1 MENNFYPQINNPF
14 YKGKSNYRK
23 KQEKKLH
30 HSKSQP
36 NIYSNM
42 NNNNFN
48 NENSNIYKYDNT
60 PNFPLIKSPSIKNL
74 ELHKKMLSHNY
85 DDIDQETSNYLEK
98 YNYYQLNN
106 ERDLNNFVNHLNK
119 EFSDN
124 INQQNK
130 KIMNEINQIKNEYN
144 EMKEDLRFR
153 FDNYVKNQN
162 KLYNILQFYIKSKI
176 KNEIENNYNDI
187 RKITEFQNVQDIIKK
202 QINDF
207 ENERKLNK
215 LYLLKK
221 KNKNFKERQI
231 IPLNNNNSYFNYQNR
246 KEADYNCPNVNDSN
260 INFPNIN
267 IYDYN
272 YPNVNNRKNNL
283 NEEEKNVN
291 RNSSKNIEELNEL
304 IIAKK
309 KKNQEKIYNNKNKKY
324 LIDSPENNFKNPFRN
339 SLNKNFKPKKKKIH
353 KKRRYS
359 Q

>member
-14 YKGKSNYRK
+14 YKKGKSNYWK
-23 KQEKKLH
+23 EQDKKLH

-42 NNNNFN
+42 KNKNFN
-48 NENSNIYKYDNT
+48 NENIYKYDNT

-74 ELHKKMLSHNY
+74 ELHKKMLNHNY
-85 DDIDQETSNYLEK
+85 NDIDQETSNYLEK

-106 ERDLNNFVNHLNK
+106 ERDLNNFVNYLNK

-124 INQQNK
+124 LNQQNK

-176 KNEIENNYNDI
+176 KNEIENNFNDI

-283 NEEEKNVN
+283 NEEEKNIN
-291 RNSSKNIEELNEL
+291 RNSYKNIEDLNKL
-304 IIAKK
+304 IKAKK
-309 KKNQEKIYNNKNKKY
+309 KKNQEKIDNTKNKKY